1 MCNICVMTQTFDPGR
16 HGPDE
21 PIFAD
26 IHETIDAAEG
36 ISTTYSMSVGDTF
49 YGTIAS
55 SYDEDWV
62 RIELTAGTTYEISH
76 TGISLSD
83 PYLRVYDASGT
94 QITYNDDGGVGL
106 DSLLEFTATSTGTYY
121 ISADAYSTRT
131 GTYALSVSEY
141 VPPPPPGVVGTLE
154 ELATFLQE
162 GTQGYSRTY
171 DTSTSNVIT
180 VNLDGLTADGRQLAR
195 WAMEAWE
202 MVVDLDFVEV
212 SYGSEMITVDDEDD
226 GAFAYYPNSGSTS
239 TGVELNVSRA
249 WLANSGTTLDSYSFQ
264 TFVHEFGHAI
274 GLRHQGIYDASDG
287 RITYGE
293 HAYFTNDSWQMS
305 VMSYFSQT
313 ENTSTDATYAYLGG
327 AMMADIMAIQGFYG
341 TPGASGATAGNTTYG
356 EGSNL
361 GNYMDQIFDWL
372 ATGTTTSNVTG
383 NTMAFTIYDQ
393 GGNDT
398 LNFGYMTEAARLD
411 MRVAHFSDFGSLI
424 DIMGI
429 AHNTF
434 IENATTGSGND
445 TVTGNI
451 AANRLITNE
460 GADHISAGAGY
471 DTVHAGAGNDTVYG
485 GDGRDLIF
493 LNQGNDVFHDNT
505 QGGVN
510 GQDTVFAGLG
520 NDTIQGGNSNDVFH
534 GQEGNDL
541 IFGRFGN
548 DLIYG
553 GDQFDT
559 VHAGEGNDTVHG
571 GNGRDLIFLNQG
583 NDVFHDNTQGGDLG
597 RDTVFAGLGN
607 DVIQGGNGG
616 DVFHGQQGNDL
627 IYGRLG
633 NDSIYGGDQ
642 FDTIHGGDGN
652 DLIFGGN
659 GQDRI
664 YMGNGNDRYIDTG
677 QAGGLGRDTITGGAG
692 ADTFVFGSVI
702 SEDVITDF
710 TIGADTLS
718 LASGLAGGLNAAQI
732 AAAASVTGAGVLLSF
747 GVGQSILLQG
757 LDSTFGLAG
766 DIEFF

>member
-1 MCNICVMTQTFDPGR
+1 MCNICIMTQTFDPGR

-26 IHETIDAAEG
+26 INETIDAAEG
-36 ISTTYSMSVGDTF
+36 ISTTYTMSVGDTF

-55 SYDEDWV
+55 SSDEDWV

-76 TGISLSD
+76 TGLSLSD
-83 PYLRVYDASGT
+83 PYLRLYNSSGT
-94 QITYNDDGGVGL
+94 QIAFDDDGGPGL
-106 DSLLEFTATSTGTYY
+106 DSLLEFTATSSGTYY
-121 ISADAYSTRT
+121 ISADAFSTRT
-131 GTYALSVSEY
+131 GTYALSVSEFT
-141 VPPPPPGVVGTLE
+141 PPPPPGVTGTLE
-154 ELATFLQE
+154 ELATYLQE

-226 GAFAYYPNSGSTS
+226 GAFAYYPNSGSTAA
-239 TGVELNVSRA
+239 GVELNVSRA
-249 WLANSGTTLDSYSFQ
+249 WLVNSGTTLDSYSFQ

-274 GLRHQGIYDASDG
+274 GLRHQGNYDASEG
-287 RITYGE
+287 TITYDR
-293 HAYFTNDSWQMS
+293 HAHFTNDSWQMS

-313 ENTSTDATYAYLGG
+313 DNTSTDASFAYLGG
-327 AMMADIMAIQGFYG
+327 AMMADIMAIQDFYG
-341 TPGASGATAGNTTYG
+341 TPGASAATAGNTTYG

-372 ATGTTTSNVTG
+372 ATGTTTRNVTG

-393 GGNDT
+393 GGVDT
-398 LNFGYMTEAARLD
+398 LNFGFMTEAARLD

-434 IENATTGSGND
+434 IEHATTGSGND

-451 AANRLITNE
+451 AANRLITNG
-460 GADHISAGAGY
+460 GADHVSAGAGY

-505 QGGVN
+505 QGGVH

-559 VHAGEGNDTVHG
+559 VHAGEGNDTVYG

-652 DLIFGGN
+652 DLIYGGN

-664 YMGNGNDRYIDTG
+664 YLGNGNDHYIDTA
-677 QAGGLGRDTITGGAG
+677 QGGDLGRDTITGGAG

-702 SEDVITDF
+702 SQDVITDF
-710 TIGADTLS
+710 TLGVDTLE
-718 LASGLAGGLNAAQI
+718 LASDLVGGLSAAQI
-732 AAAASVTGAGVLLSF
+732 AAAASVTGAGVLLGF
-747 GVGQSILLQG
+747 GAGQSILLQG
-757 LDSTFGLAG
+757 LNSTLGLAG
-766 DIEFF
+766 DIDFF